1 MKANTLQMLSKMFD
15 KPVFDTLMES
25 LMKVVKRVYAQP
37 NSIIFDVK
45 SESSAKWAG
54 ILFIRHGEAA
64 IPRRGYV

>member
-1 MKANTLQMLSKMFD
+1 MNANTLQMLSKMFD

-54 ILFIRHGEAA
+54 ILFIRHGEAIMA
-64 IPRRGYV
+64 RNGDA